1 MSLAGSRLVNSHSM
15 HETSS
20 VLVDPVTR
28 SVTTSQQAAPGWAS
42 SDASRVVA
50 KGLGLNK
57 GFIGQKNTFSV
68 DCSKAGMGQKYLGG
82 FFVAFGGGLFASN
95 MQSVPINCQHD
106 HIFPHVPTG
115 RNMLLVGVDGPK
127 VPCEEILVKHLG
139 NRLYNVSYQLKEKGE
154 YILVVK
160 WGDEHIPG
168 SPYHIT
174 V

>member
-1 MSLAGSRLVNSHSM
+1 M

-20 VLVDPVTR
+20 VLVDPVSR
-28 SVTTSQQAAPGWAS
+28 SMTTSQQAAPGWGT

-50 KGLGLNK
+50 KGLGLTK
-57 GFIGQKNTFSV
+57 GFISQKNSFSV
-68 DCSKAGMGQKYLGG
+68 DCSKAGMTGRFTYSNNSAKMDFVSQKQTSAFTTFYGFNVFVPYL
-82 FFVAFGGGLFASN
+82 A
-95 MQSVPINCQHD
+95 
-106 HIFPHVPTG
+106 G
-115 RNMLLVGVDGPK
+115 RNMLLIGVDGPK
-127 VPCEEILVKHLG
+127 VPCEEILVKHIG

>member
-1 MSLAGSRLVNSHSM
+1 MSLNINI
-15 HETSS
+15 
-20 VLVDPVTR
+20 
-28 SVTTSQQAAPGWAS
+28 SQMF
-42 SDASRVVA
+42 VV
-50 KGLGLNK
+50 KW
-57 GFIGQKNTFSV
+57 
-68 DCSKAGMGQKYLGG
+68 
-82 FFVAFGGGLFASN
+82 
-95 MQSVPINCQHD
+95 
-106 HIFPHVPTG
+106 FPCVFPSG

-139 NRLYNVSYQLKEKGE
+139 NRVYNVSYQLKEKGE

>member
-1 MSLAGSRLVNSHSM
+1 MS
-15 HETSS
+15 
-20 VLVDPVTR
+20 
-28 SVTTSQQAAPGWAS
+28 
-42 SDASRVVA
+42 VA
-50 KGLGLNK
+50 KLWGLILTSHC
-57 GFIGQKNTFSV
+57 IRSSS
-68 DCSKAGMGQKYLGG
+68 C
-82 FFVAFGGGLFASN
+82 
-95 MQSVPINCQHD
+95 
-106 HIFPHVPTG
+106 TG

>member
-1 MSLAGSRLVNSHSM
+1 MTWYELVGSPTVGICLRW
-15 HETSS
+15 TC
-20 VLVDPVTR
+20 
-28 SVTTSQQAAPGWAS
+28 
-42 SDASRVVA
+42 
-50 KGLGLNK
+50 LNK
-57 GFIGQKNTFSV
+57 TN
-68 DCSKAGMGQKYLGG
+68 LLHLWL
-82 FFVAFGGGLFASN
+82 FFWLIS
-95 MQSVPINCQHD
+95 
-106 HIFPHVPTG
+106 G

>member
-1 MSLAGSRLVNSHSM
+1 MQDGTCTVSYLPVLPGDYNIIVKYNDKHIPGSPFMAKITGALSAALRFGSKKVHSCPLFKVK
-15 HETSS
+15 SS
-20 VLVDPVTR
+20 NL
-28 SVTTSQQAAPGWAS
+28 

-68 DCSKAGMGQKYLGG
+68 DCSKA
-82 FFVAFGGGLFASN
+82 
-95 MQSVPINCQHD
+95 
-106 HIFPHVPTG
+106 G

>member
-1 MSLAGSRLVNSHSM
+1 MVNISLFNHQDMQPAFVFLMLR
-15 HETSS
+15 SS
-20 VLVDPVTR
+20 CFVFD
-28 SVTTSQQAAPGWAS
+28 S
-42 SDASRVVA
+42 S
-50 KGLGLNK
+50 
-57 GFIGQKNTFSV
+57 
-68 DCSKAGMGQKYLGG
+68 
-82 FFVAFGGGLFASN
+82 
-95 MQSVPINCQHD
+95 
-106 HIFPHVPTG
+106 G

>member
-1 MSLAGSRLVNSHSM
+1 MSRHNIIPCKHKVVNPPRLHTHLSLS
-15 HETSS
+15 
-20 VLVDPVTR
+20 
-28 SVTTSQQAAPGWAS
+28 A
-42 SDASRVVA
+42 
-50 KGLGLNK
+50 
-57 GFIGQKNTFSV
+57 
-68 DCSKAGMGQKYLGG
+68 
-82 FFVAFGGGLFASN
+82 
-95 MQSVPINCQHD
+95 
-106 HIFPHVPTG
+106 G

-139 NRLYNVSYQLKEKGE
+139 NRMYNVSYQLKEKGE

>member
-1 MSLAGSRLVNSHSM
+1 MDKFLLYVNLTKM
-15 HETSS
+15 DFC
-20 VLVDPVTR
+20 L
-28 SVTTSQQAAPGWAS
+28 TSQIKLHHLLS
-42 SDASRVVA
+42 Y
-50 KGLGLNK
+50 
-57 GFIGQKNTFSV
+57 
-68 DCSKAGMGQKYLGG
+68 C
-82 FFVAFGGGLFASN
+82 
-95 MQSVPINCQHD
+95 
-106 HIFPHVPTG
+106 IFPYLTG